1 MTMENYFSHIEIQN
15 QYRDT
20 NIEELLEGIKAI
32 YEKYVIGARRAYD
45 ECIDLRVCKGDALD
59 MWGRLLN
66 FSRYIRVSEEAH
78 TLFKDFTF
86 YNRNFVKLKFY
97 DAGDVT
103 YSRLTDS
110 AYRLVLQLLWS
121 SRNIQSTLPNVG
133 ELATEIFHT
142 KVSVGDSMDM
152 RYVTYYFKDEIP
164 PWLSYILSNYD
175 ILPRPACVSAKFVS
189 AISRIFGFRT
199 DDSEY
204 NKKLSSFYHA
214 RFADD
219 PPMPAD
225 HADKLIS
232 HLENNLDS
240 VLDFLQTDQNEF
252 REFYAKHI

>member
-1 MTMENYFSHIEIQN
+1 MTMENYFSHIEVQN

-20 NIEELLEGIKAI
+20 NIEELLQGIKAI
-32 YEKYVIGARRAYD
+32 YEKYVIGAREAYD
-45 ECIDLRVCKGDALD
+45 ECIDLRVCRGDALD

-97 DAGDVT
+97 DASDIT

-133 ELATEIFHT
+133 EIASEIFNT

-152 RYVTYYFKDEIP
+152 RYVTYYFKEEIP
-164 PWLSYILSNYD
+164 PWLSYILTNYD
-175 ILPRPACVSAKFVS
+175 ILPRPACVNAKFVS

-204 NKKLSSFYHA
+204 NKKLASFWHA

-225 HADKLIS
+225 FTDNIINALDKDID
-232 HLENNLDS
+232 LDY
-240 VLDFLQTDQNEF
+240 LQTNENEF
-252 REFYAKHI
+252 REFYGKHI